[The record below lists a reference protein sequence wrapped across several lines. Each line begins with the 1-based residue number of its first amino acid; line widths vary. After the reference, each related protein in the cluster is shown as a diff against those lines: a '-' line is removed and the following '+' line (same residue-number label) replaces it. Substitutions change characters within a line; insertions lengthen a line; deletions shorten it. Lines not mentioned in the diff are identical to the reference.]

1 MNYVHNYDACVY
13 RASTNIRNMGL
24 HLPVGLESLLAL
36 SFATCNGSGSN
47 GRACEIIL
55 PPLLRIITRFFP
67 AIPSFLSIFQNYF
80 FSSIST
86 LDETKE

>member
-24 HLPVGLESLLAL
+24 HLPVGLESLLNSIARYVW
-36 SFATCNGSGSN
+36 NVGSGSN

-55 PPLLRIITRFFP
+55 PLYYTNTLSLPLPLPLLRPFFK
-67 AIPSFLSIFQNYF
+67 INLV
-80 FSSIST
+80 IS
-86 LDETKE
+86 